1 VGLTDQYTE
10 LYGANG
16 VIRASLIMC
25 SLYHHSLLLSS
36 SSSSWMKGL
45 ILSVNVRCLH
55 VSVTS
60 PGGGIYNPA
69 HPKPFHISKDVNG
82 HIRPTPV
89 IMKKGYGCVLCK
101 NGLDSF
107 GYKDVLVLRQ
117 FLTPSGHL
125 MNRRQTGYILYNDSI
140 VCYNSVH
147 VCVCVC

>member
-1 VGLTDQYTE
+1 
-10 LYGANG
+10 
-16 VIRASLIMC
+16 
-25 SLYHHSLLLSS
+25 
-36 SSSSWMKGL
+36 MKGL

-125 MNRRQTGYILYNDSI
+125 MNRRQTG
-140 VCYNSVH
+140 VCERMQQRLRNNIRRSMAMGYLPKTPYDNNNTT
-147 VCVCVC
+147 